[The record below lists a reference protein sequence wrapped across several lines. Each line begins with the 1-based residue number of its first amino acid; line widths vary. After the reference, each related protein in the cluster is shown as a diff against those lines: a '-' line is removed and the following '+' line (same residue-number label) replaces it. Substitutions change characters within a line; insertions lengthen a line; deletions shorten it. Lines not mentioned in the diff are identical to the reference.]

1 MTETNKECI
10 DYLVLRRFP
19 QARLLN
25 IPPSLSSRA
34 AAPHASKDVRDGI
47 EAYRRELRAL
57 TYEELTERYQQER
70 MAEAEEA
77 RGRAERQEQ
86 ERFFNQPLANADF
99 AHWSKAMHWT
109 LDEALALSF
118 GKAPESVTWEN
129 VKPFLQVSPFAFQY
143 GRRRDLALRALQ
155 WEQLFDPV
163 LPSIFLAWAKRTDIP
178 VPTELTA
185 AVEARGVQI
194 GDWKNLYEEAKRLWD
209 ECRAD
214 LERHQNQWLELNEQK
229 DALIKSLQERIA
241 TLEREASGV
250 ATTSDGGKEIGPRE
264 RDSLLKLVIGMAVVG
279 YRYEPKAERSTRVTE
294 IASDLA
300 SVGIQLDADTVRKW
314 LRVAAELLP
323 GDYKQTR

>member
-1 MTETNKECI
+1 
-10 DYLVLRRFP
+10 
-19 QARLLN
+19 
-25 IPPSLSSRA
+25 
-34 AAPHASKDVRDGI
+34 
-47 EAYRRELRAL
+47 
-57 TYEELTERYQQER
+57 
-70 MAEAEEA
+70 
-77 RGRAERQEQ
+77 
-86 ERFFNQPLANADF
+86 
-99 AHWSKAMHWT
+99 
-109 LDEALALSF
+109 
-118 GKAPESVTWEN
+118 
-129 VKPFLQVSPFAFQY
+129 
-143 GRRRDLALRALQ
+143 
-155 WEQLFDPV
+155 
-163 LPSIFLAWAKRTDIP
+163 
-178 VPTELTA
+178 LTA